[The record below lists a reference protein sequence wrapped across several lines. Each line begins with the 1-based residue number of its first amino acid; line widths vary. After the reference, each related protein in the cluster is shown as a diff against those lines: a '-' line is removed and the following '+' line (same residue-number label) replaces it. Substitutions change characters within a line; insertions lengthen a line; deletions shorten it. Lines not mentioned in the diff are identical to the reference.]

1 MIVSTRQAYI
11 IVRAHGS
18 EISRI
23 AQPIKTELLVVFLL
37 IVDELGNRGNKRD
50 KSLPKARTIILID
63 KERGHRSTIHLTHF
77 APNPEWV
84 YLFVSFATQ
93 CGQQHLKHTPSST
106 VKEHLSSA
114 RFTQHALLNHYKEL
128 TLGRRLI

>member
-1 MIVSTRQAYI
+1 MWKRLHNYKTWTDTENMIVSTRQVYI

-50 KSLPKARTIILID
+50 KSLPKARTIIFID

-84 YLFVSFATQ
+84 YLFVSFATSAA
-93 CGQQHLKHTPSST
+93 SSISNT
-106 VKEHLSSA
+106 RQA
-114 RFTQHALLNHYKEL
+114 RQ
-128 TLGRRLI
+128 